1 MVNIEQALS
10 KKGGKSYMSDTV
22 DKTEKSPELGLEDPP
37 RFVPV
42 WHLIWIVPLIVAIFY
57 VVWDYID
64 VNYVTWSNLN
74 TMRLVY
80 SIRGTVIAFVITVFA
95 VFYVLRAQRQQEAKL
110 RKALTELKELDQS
123 KNNFLSNVSHELK
136 TPLTTINGYVK
147 FMLSKKTGELSEK
160 QERYLHTMSDECDRL
175 QHHIEELLFI
185 ATLESKPMVLKQQ
198 QINLTELGEKIKAR
212 MRPKAEQKKIDLATD
227 IKPGLSMTND
237 EDRIFQLVSNLVDNA
252 IKYTNDGGKILITID
267 KVDEDINLRVT
278 DTGIGIP
285 TDKQA
290 KVFERFYQV
299 DSSQS
304 RQYGGTGLGLA
315 ICREIIRASKGGIR
329 IVSPL
334 TEKQLEE
341 LGAKPGE
348 GIKGTMFDIHLP
360 ISIAPKDT

>member
-1 MVNIEQALS
+1 
-10 KKGGKSYMSDTV
+10 MSDTV
-22 DKTEKSPELGLEDPP
+22 DKTRNGKGLSLEDPP
-37 RFVPV
+37 KYLPV
-42 WHLIWIVPLIVAIFY
+42 WHLIWIVPLIIAIFY
-57 VVWDYID
+57 AVWDYID
-64 VNYVTWSNLN
+64 INYITWSDLN

-110 RKALTELKELDQS
+110 RQALAELKELDQS

-160 QERYLHTMSDECDRL
+160 QDRYLHTMSDECDRL

-198 QINLTELGEKIKAR
+198 HINLTEMGEEIKAR
-212 MRPKAEQKKIDLATD
+212 MRPKAEQKKIELTAD

-237 EDRIFQLVSNLVDNA
+237 EERMFQLVSNLVDNA

-267 KVDEDINLRVT
+267 KVGEDINLRVT

-285 TDKQA
+285 ADKQA

-315 ICREIIRASKGGIR
+315 ICREIIRASKGDIK

-334 TEKQLEE
+334 LEKQLKE
-341 LGAKPGE
+341 LGAKPNDS
-348 GIKGTMFDIHLP
+348 IVGTMFDIHLP
-360 ISIAPKDT
+360 MSIAPKET

>member
-1 MVNIEQALS
+1 MTATADRSEKVSN
-10 KKGGKSYMSDTV
+10 KGF
-22 DKTEKSPELGLEDPP
+22 EDSQG
-37 RFVPV
+37 FLPV
-42 WHLIWIVPLIVAIFY
+42 WHLIWIVPAIVAIFY
-57 VVWDYID
+57 VIWDYID
-64 VNYVTWSNLN
+64 VNYITWSDIN
-74 TMRLVY
+74 TMKLVY

-95 VFYVLRAQRQQEAKL
+95 VFYVLRAQRQQESKL

-160 QERYLHTMSDECDRL
+160 QERYLKTMSDECDRL

-198 QINLTELGEKIKAR
+198 HINLTEMGEKIMAR
-212 MRPKAEQKKIDLATD
+212 MRPKAEQKKIELITD

-237 EDRIFQLVSNLVDNA
+237 EERMFQLVSNLVDNA

-267 KVDEDINLRVT
+267 KIDEDINLRVA

-304 RQYGGTGLGLA
+304 RAYGGTGLGLA
-315 ICREIIRASKGGIR
+315 ICREIIRASKGDIS
-329 IVSPL
+329 IHSPL
-334 TEKQLEE
+334 PEKQIKE
-341 LGAKPGE
+341 LGAKPGD
-348 GIKGTMFDIHLP
+348 GIVGTVFDIHLP
-360 ISIAPKDT
+360 ISIAPKET

>member
-1 MVNIEQALS
+1 
-10 KKGGKSYMSDTV
+10 MSDTV
-22 DKTEKSPELGLEDPP
+22 EKNGNGKDLGLEEPP
-37 RFVPV
+37 GYIPV

-57 VVWDYID
+57 AIWDYID
-64 VNYVTWSNLN
+64 VNYINWSSLN
-74 TMRLVY
+74 MMRLVY
-80 SIRGTVIAFVITVFA
+80 SIRGIVIAIIITVFA
-95 VFYVLRAQRQQEAKL
+95 VFYVVRAQRLQEAKL
-110 RKALTELKELDQS
+110 RTALTELKELDQS

-198 QINLTELGEKIKAR
+198 HINLTEMGEKIKAR
-212 MRPKAEQKKIDLATD
+212 MRPKAEQKRIELITD
-227 IKPGLSMTND
+227 VKPGLTMTND
-237 EDRIFQLVSNLVDNA
+237 EDRMFQLVSNLVDNA
-252 IKYTNDGGKILITID
+252 IKYTNDGGKILLTID
-267 KVDEDINLRVT
+267 KIGEDIDLRVT

-285 TDKQA
+285 VDKQA

-315 ICREIIRASKGGIR
+315 ICREIIRASKGDIR

-334 TEKQLEE
+334 GDKQLKE
-341 LGAKPGE
+341 LGAKSTD
-348 GIKGTMFDIHLP
+348 GIVGTMFDIHLP